1 MEVRPLGRTGLRVSE
16 LGICLPPDREAARGV
31 ARRAAEAGVN
41 LFVASDALALDTA
54 REAAPEAAL
63 VLSRGDDHF
72 LRMGARDAASGDD
85 FVVGAFNLIDQ
96 NGNAAR
102 FAPAFRAGK
111 GVIVTHV
118 LKGGALAGRIGH
130 TPRGALVTQYAP
142 LVKPRRTLAQLAI
155 QFALANEYVSCA
167 VVRVSTPTHL
177 AEALGALEAEPL
189 TTGELEQI
197 FETYANRHDPK

>member
-1 MEVRPLGRTGLRVSE
+1 MDVRPLGKTGLRVSE
-16 LGICLPPDREAARGV
+16 LGVCLPPDREAARGV
-31 ARRAAEAGVN
+31 ARRAAEAGVT
-41 LFVASDALALDTA
+41 LFVASDVLALDTA

-85 FVVGAFNLIDQ
+85 FVVGPFNLIDQ
-96 NGNAAR
+96 TPFG
-102 FAPAFRAGK
+102 PACRAGK
-111 GVIVTHV
+111 GVIAVHV
-118 LKGGALAGRIGH
+118 LKGGALAGRVGH
-130 TPRGALVTQYAP
+130 TPRGALVTRYAS

-197 FETYANRHDPK
+197 FETYANRHDPT

>member
-1 MEVRPLGRTGLRVSE
+1 MDVRPLGKTGLRVSE
-16 LGICLPPDREAARGV
+16 LGVCLPPDREAARGV

-41 LFVASDALALDTA
+41 LFVASDALSLDVA

-85 FVVGAFNLIDQ
+85 FVVGPFNLIDQ
-96 NGNAAR
+96 TP
-102 FAPAFRAGK
+102 FAPAYRDGK
-111 GVIVTHV
+111 GVIAVHV

-142 LVKPRRTLAQLAI
+142 LVKQRRTLAQLAI
-155 QFALANEYVSCA
+155 QFALANEYVSSA

-189 TTGELEQI
+189 TTSELEQI